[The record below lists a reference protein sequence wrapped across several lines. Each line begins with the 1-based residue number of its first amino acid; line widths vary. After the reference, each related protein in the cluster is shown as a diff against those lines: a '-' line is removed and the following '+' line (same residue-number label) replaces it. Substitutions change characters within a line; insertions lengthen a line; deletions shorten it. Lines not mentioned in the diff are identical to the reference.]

1 MVQALKYAKQ
11 QGALCV
17 GVTNTVGSAI
27 ATTTDCGIHVNAG
40 CEIGVASTKA
50 YTSQIV
56 AITLLALV
64 LAEDSVSRKSKYNA
78 VVSALRHLPD
88 SVRQVC
94 HVVSNPDLVLPAMAK
109 LACSICTL
117 PEVDPLLPISQ
128 LDTCRFRQ
136 QGAPASTAR
145 SHIGHAQC
153 CHADAEAGRQDAGA
167 GGQPE
172 GRGVHAGVWPGAEL
186 RHRT

>member
-64 LAEDSVSRKSKYNA
+64 LAEDSVSRKGKYNA

-88 SVRQVC
+88 SVRR
-94 HVVSNPDLVLPAMAK
+94 VSFLAWDLRPAVARQWHSRLSMARLP
-109 LACSICTL
+109 
-117 PEVDPLLPISQ
+117 
-128 LDTCRFRQ
+128 
-136 QGAPASTAR
+136 
-145 SHIGHAQC
+145 
-153 CHADAEAGRQDAGA
+153 
-167 GGQPE
+167 
-172 GRGVHAGVWPGAEL
+172 
-186 RHRT
+186 

>member
-64 LAEDSVSRKSKYNA
+64 LAEDSVSRKGKYNA

-88 SVRQVC
+88 SVRRVR
-94 HVVSNPDLVLPAMAK
+94 L
-109 LACSICTL
+109 LALRPCPSVAC
-117 PEVDPLLPISQ
+117 
-128 LDTCRFRQ
+128 Q
-136 QGAPASTAR
+136 QQSRRSVAR
-145 SHIGHAQC
+145 V
-153 CHADAEAGRQDAGA
+153 
-167 GGQPE
+167 P
-172 GRGVHAGVWPGAEL
+172 
-186 RHRT
+186 

>member
-1 MVQALKYAKQ
+1 MQALNYAKQ

-64 LAEDSVSRKSKYNA
+64 MAEDSVSRKRKYDA

-88 SVRQVC
+88 SVRKVC
-94 HVVSNPDLVLPAMAK
+94 S
-109 LACSICTL
+109 CYICL
-117 PEVDPLLPISQ
+117 CLCL
-128 LDTCRFRQ
+128 CR
-136 QGAPASTAR
+136 AWNTAGFSAAHHHSR
-145 SHIGHAQC
+145 C
-153 CHADAEAGRQDAGA
+153 CVAGA
-167 GGQPE
+167 SCAFLTASSADIG
-172 GRGVHAGVWPGAEL
+172 L
-186 RHRT
+186 

>member
-1 MVQALKYAKQ
+1 MQALKYAKQ

-64 LAEDSVSRKSKYNA
+64 LAEDSVSRKGKYNA

-88 SVRQVC
+88 SVRKV
-94 HVVSNPDLVLPAMAK
+94 
-109 LACSICTL
+109 CTL
-117 PEVDPLLPISQ
+117 AIFCFQ
-128 LDTCRFRQ
+128 
-136 QGAPASTAR
+136 
-145 SHIGHAQC
+145 
-153 CHADAEAGRQDAGA
+153 
-167 GGQPE
+167 
-172 GRGVHAGVWPGAEL
+172 
-186 RHRT
+186 